1 MSDLSFNIRI
11 AVGGRTLVDIDHFRI
26 RENAVTFLFGESGIG
41 KSLISRALFGLLA
54 PEEYTITVNG
64 EPYESYLCGPWPAAF
79 QKNGFFV
86 FQEPSTHLNP
96 LLTIKNQLHEGSL
109 AQAPDE
115 APILRQLWSGMEDK
129 TVRGL
134 LEVFPKPYRPSGGEK
149 QRMLLVMAFKKL
161 EMMLAGS
168 PPDRPPLFV
177 FDEPTGSLDNH
188 FRDLFLA
195 MLFSRFRQRAFSVL
209 LISHDY
215 SMISHVQRAH
225 ADLTGSIAY
234 KELVSHAGLLALQ
247 DFLPETYLNWL
258 NRQHPAPPATGI
270 MVESAPLVTVE
281 SKVEVFGRTLAIT
294 RDRSARS
301 EVPMEINRGSM
312 VYLKAPSGTGKT
324 TIVKLMMGLASGSR
338 FRMALGTMTVT
349 ETTPREVWR
358 KRIWGKQM
366 TMVFQHADEA
376 LNPHSTVEETF
387 HGLPSRKKQMRE
399 DITRTLREL
408 FDPEDV
414 TEEFLKKEVR
424 LLSGGQKQRLN
435 LLRGLFLDTD
445 ILIVDEPLNGLDFE
459 STTKVISMLQKKQE
473 AGKGI
478 LLISHNEEIFDRQV
492 PREHVFYLKA
502 GP

>member
-1 MSDLSFNIRI
+1 MPDLTFNIRI
-11 AVGGRTLVDIDHFRI
+11 AAGTRILVDIDRFGI
-26 RENAVTFLFGESGIG
+26 KENAVTFLFGESGIG

-54 PEEYTITVNG
+54 PEEYTIRVNG
-64 EPYESYLCGPWPAAF
+64 ESYERYLGGPWPSGF
-79 QKNGFFV
+79 QRNGFFV

-96 LLTIKNQLHEGSL
+96 LLTIGNQLHEGSL
-109 AQAPDE
+109 ANAPDE
-115 APILRQLWSGMEDK
+115 SPILRQLWNGVDDK
-129 TVRGL
+129 TIRGL

-149 QRMLLVMAFKKL
+149 QRMLLAMAFKKID
-161 EMMLAGS
+161 MMLADQ
-168 PPDRPPLFV
+168 PPERPPLFV

-195 MLFSRFRQRAFSVL
+195 MLFARFRRRPFTVL

-215 SMISHVQRAH
+215 SMISHVQKTY
-225 ADLTGSIAY
+225 ADLGGGISY
-234 KELVSHAGLLALQ
+234 KELVSHGGVLAMQ

-258 NRQHPAPPATGI
+258 DKQHPAPPVQGAAPKAEPLVA
-270 MVESAPLVTVE
+270 VESR
-281 SKVEVFGRTLAIT
+281 VEVFGRTLVIT
-294 RDRSARS
+294 RDKPGAE
-301 EVPMEINRGSM
+301 EVPMQIGRGSM

-324 TIVKLMMGLASGSR
+324 TIVKLMMGLASGRR
-338 FRMALGTMTVT
+338 FRMTVGNGVIT
-349 ETTPREVWR
+349 ERTSREVWR
-358 KRIWGKQM
+358 QRIWGKRM

-387 HGLPSRKKQMRE
+387 AGLPSRKKQTRE
-399 DITRTLREL
+399 DVGRTLREL

-414 TEEFLKKEVR
+414 TGEFLKKEVR

-445 ILIVDEPLNGLDFE
+445 VLIVDEPLNGLDFV
-459 STTKVISMLQKKQE
+459 STTKVIAMLHQKQQ

-492 PREHVFYLKA
+492 PEENMYYLRV
-502 GP
+502 GS

>member
-1 MSDLSFNIRI
+1 MAELNFNIRI
-11 AVGGRTLVDIDHFRI
+11 AAGGRSLVDISRFSI
-26 RENAVTFLFGESGIG
+26 QENAVTFLFGESGIG

-54 PEEYTITVNG
+54 PEEYAGTVNN
-64 EPYESYLCGPWPAAF
+64 EPYDRYLCGPWPAQF
-79 QKNGFFV
+79 QKSGFFV

-96 LLTIKNQLHEGSL
+96 LLTIGNQLHEGSL
-109 AQAPDE
+109 AKAPDE
-115 APILRQLWSGMEDK
+115 SAILRQLWSGSED
-129 TVRGL
+129 RAIREL

-161 EMMLAGS
+161 DMMLAGRS
-168 PPDRPPLFV
+168 PERPPLFV
-177 FDEPTGSLDNH
+177 FDEPTGSLDNR
-188 FRDLFLA
+188 FRDLFLS
-195 MLFSRFRQRAFSVL
+195 MLFTRFRQRPFTVL

-215 SMISHVQRAH
+215 SMISHVRKTY
-225 ADLTGSIAY
+225 ADLAKGIRY
-234 KELVSHAGLLALQ
+234 KELVSRGGVLALQ
-247 DFLPETYLNWL
+247 DFLPETYLSWL
-258 NRQHPAPPATGI
+258 ERQHPAPPARGNASRA
-270 MVESAPLVTVE
+270 EPLVTVE
-281 SKVEVFGRTLAIT
+281 SSVQVFGRDLLIT
-294 RDRSARS
+294 SDK
-301 EVPMEINRGSM
+301 EGEKETPMEIHRGSI

-338 FRMALGTMTVT
+338 FRMKLGELAVT
-349 ETTPREVWR
+349 EKSSREVWR
-358 KRIWGKQM
+358 QRIWGKRM

-376 LNPHSTVEETF
+376 LNPRSTVEETF
-387 HGLPSRKKQMRE
+387 AGLPSRKKQTRE
-399 DITRTLREL
+399 DVVRTLREL

-459 STTKVISMLQKKQE
+459 STTKVIAMLQAKQQ

-492 PREHVFYLKA
+492 PEENVFFLKA
-502 GP
+502 GS